1 MGPGQGLSHVNVR
14 FFGEHDRAFVPVKD
28 CFLYSEQDPN
38 TQTGKRSARELADC
52 IKEVEVHIEKIKS
65 KVGTF
70 KYAKFKTPYEPMDEL
85 QQLEMM
91 IPGVTEYMKRQQ
103 ALVPKPSLQYKIV
116 KTADN
121 HLSIIK
127 KASTTE
133 SGNDSD
139 HSVSPHKK
147 ASSTAACTSGGSSGA
162 SDAKTTVV
170 TPKYEVV
177 SKASSDDSNSSK
189 VTAVILKRKSST
201 EHKKEANDELELPMP
216 KMIKFDEE
224 GDESGQLANT
234 STTDHANA
242 GAEQIS
248 ADTTGK
254 RKNIDDPCDGSTNTN
269 CSSIDGVASMETA
282 GGQRTK
288 YAKYEPRVPMITIKT
303 NVKELGVVVCPETKS
318 STRSS
323 ATNPN
328 NSMSAIIS
336 TETKISNSVKEE
348 VAIAASLTPITTHSS
363 NNNAQT
369 LMENLVKNKHGVTI
383 KKISKEGLKK
393 PEESTNSTNVA
404 GTGPITD
411 ETQPSGQSVEKKS
424 TDAAAD
430 PAIET
435 PQDVAA
441 HKNPVN
447 DTNPIKEGDT
457 SNSIIKNSERNLKGT
472 AKSAT
477 NTHILK
483 DLVPF
488 VEIKKEITSDDEAET
503 QPAPDMD
510 IQNNKQKDVV
520 ATTTTSTVQTLQAI
534 AETPLQE
541 SLPATS
547 TPSVEPNLSLVKQ
560 EVMSDEE
567 EAVGVPYSTASISSS
582 QQEVSTSSTLG
593 DVAVDNQSGVM
604 TTNLLPD
611 AVRVGET
618 MIQRVNTKNLRNS
631 QPSLVALKPVEKATQ
646 ESSAVMDGLTPGSS
660 AMHFNQPNKRPNTRG
675 VPYGPLPA
683 SAIITQQSQ
692 PPKSVASSNTAS
704 RMILQQQ
711 QQQNLSQLQ
720 SQTQTQSSSQTQP
733 QLSSQTSPQS
743 TSQVQSESSQAP
755 LQRARKSF
763 PNRSTPDISTIRGNG
778 SNLPLPP
785 PALPPPITSS
795 LTNNNDLKRTLLKN
809 SMVSIP
815 RQAWSPHDQQRNA
828 NIVISNTNTNS
839 IPVPPL
845 TAVSKTSTALTVLSN
860 NSSSS
865 VNSNMNANMAINTT
879 PIATTFVTCNG
890 TIGPNGPALLTPL
903 TMSAPPPLAGLSQSS
918 SNMIATPAVAAITTN
933 MPLFDVNT
941 NNSVSTGS
949 GNITLS
955 STVELATQQAGTSS
969 STSGVASTSSGD
981 LVTPSFTAMVTD
993 AICRGPPKMVQR
1005 PNGPLKSD
1013 GTTMFPS
1020 QAGPVCQ
1027 TLVENAHKVSEKIY
1041 NIELC

>member
-1 MGPGQGLSHVNVR
+1 
-14 FFGEHDRAFVPVKD
+14 
-28 CFLYSEQDPN
+28 
-38 TQTGKRSARELADC
+38 
-52 IKEVEVHIEKIKS
+52 
-65 KVGTF
+65 
-70 KYAKFKTPYEPMDEL
+70 
-85 QQLEMM
+85 
-91 IPGVTEYMKRQQ
+91 
-103 ALVPKPSLQYKIV
+103 
-116 KTADN
+116 
-121 HLSIIK
+121 
-127 KASTTE
+127 
-133 SGNDSD
+133 
-139 HSVSPHKK
+139 
-147 ASSTAACTSGGSSGA
+147 
-162 SDAKTTVV
+162 
-170 TPKYEVV
+170 
-177 SKASSDDSNSSK
+177 
-189 VTAVILKRKSST
+189 
-201 EHKKEANDELELPMP
+201 
-216 KMIKFDEE
+216 MIKIDEE

-288 YAKYEPRVPMITIKT
+288 YAKYEPPRT
-303 NVKELGVVVCPETKS
+303 NDYNKNKCKELG
-318 STRSS
+318 
-323 ATNPN
+323 
-328 NSMSAIIS
+328 
-336 TETKISNSVKEE
+336 
-348 VAIAASLTPITTHSS
+348 
-363 NNNAQT
+363 
-369 LMENLVKNKHGVTI
+369 
-383 KKISKEGLKK
+383 KISKEGLKK

-457 SNSIIKNSERNLKGT
+457 SNK
-472 AKSAT
+472 
-477 NTHILK
+477 
-483 DLVPF
+483 
-488 VEIKKEITSDDEAET
+488 
-503 QPAPDMD
+503 
-510 IQNNKQKDVV
+510 
-520 ATTTTSTVQTLQAI
+520 
-534 AETPLQE
+534 TPLQE

-845 TAVSKTSTALTVLSN
+845 TAVSKTSTALTVLSTTAVPV
-860 NSSSS
+860 S
-865 VNSNMNANMAINTT
+865 T
-879 PIATTFVTCNG
+879 PI
-890 TIGPNGPALLTPL
+890 
-903 TMSAPPPLAGLSQSS
+903 
-918 SNMIATPAVAAITTN
+918 
-933 MPLFDVNT
+933 
-941 NNSVSTGS
+941 
-949 GNITLS
+949 
-955 STVELATQQAGTSS
+955 
-969 STSGVASTSSGD
+969 
-981 LVTPSFTAMVTD
+981 
-993 AICRGPPKMVQR
+993 
-1005 PNGPLKSD
+1005 
-1013 GTTMFPS
+1013 
-1020 QAGPVCQ
+1020 
-1027 TLVENAHKVSEKIY
+1027 
-1041 NIELC
+1041 